1 MSLQIVTVLL
11 LPSQSECL
19 FIYFSLVAVAR
30 TSDIMLNESAERDIV
45 VLFLI
50 LKEKFSVLALLSL
63 RLVMCFS

>member
-1 MSLQIVTVLL
+1 MSLI
-11 LPSQSECL
+11 S
-19 FIYFSLVAVAR
+19 FSLVAVAR
-30 TSDIMLNESAERDIV
+30 TSDIMLNESAERDIL